1 MAWGLGMKQCFSILF
16 ACLAVLALF
25 IMSGLGCV
33 TLEQNHPTGH
43 AWTATESEFES
54 KSYITPECSPVV
66 ECLQSIIGVPPHEP
80 TEEGFDAIRDWVA
93 YNIEYEPD
101 EDQVGQK
108 DYWETPE
115 EILNDPRAGDCE
127 EFSILLCTLLRAYG
141 IDAEHVY
148 VVIGVDGNG
157 GAHAFLMENWYQGG
171 EWRAI
176 EAQAPAKLRHG
187 FPVFPIFDSG
197 LDRYEIIVAF
207 NDLYY
212 YDGSFPWDEDQAKS
226 GTLAEEATGV
236 NNIVRLLSQSLDY
249 LFRILFNENQ
259 HDVSCMNNIT
269 SILYTFPAFPAMLSD

>member
-1 MAWGLGMKQCFSILF
+1 MIGGLCRRKRLLISLTYI
-16 ACLAVLALF
+16 AAIALL
-25 IMSGLGCV
+25 MTSELGCV
-33 TLEQNHPTGH
+33 IYRQDPLTSQ
-43 AWTATESEFES
+43 AWPKAASGF
-54 KSYITPECSPVV
+54 KSYITLECPFVQ
-66 ECLQSIIGVPPHEP
+66 ECLCDILDDSTDEV
-80 TEEGFDAIRDWVA
+80 TRDGFDGIRDWVA
-93 YNIEYEPD
+93 YNIDYKSD
-101 EDQVGQK
+101 EERVGKTDDWQTPK
-108 DYWETPE
+108 ETLE
-115 EILNDPRAGDCE
+115 NPRVGDCE
-127 EFSILLCTLLRAYG
+127 DFSILLCTLLRAYG
-141 IDAEHVY
+141 IDAEQVY
-148 VVIGVDGNG
+148 VVIGIDGDDS
-157 GAHAFLMENWYQGG
+157 AHAFLMENWYQGG

-176 EAQAPAKLRHG
+176 EAQAPTKLRHG

-269 SILYTFPAFPAMLSD
+269 SILHTFPAFPAMLSD